1 MIIVSVQVTLQLRT
15 RYVIGDEVSGT
26 SRVIMLVN
34 RQHGSLVSSS
44 MARLIAISSVVR
56 SNNQCFCFLVDM
68 DASLKSYKS
77 EMENSGR

>member
-1 MIIVSVQVTLQLRT
+1 
-15 RYVIGDEVSGT
+15 
-26 SRVIMLVN
+26 MLVN
-34 RQHGSLVSSS
+34 RQHGSPVSSS

-68 DASLKSYKS
+68 DTSLKSSKS

>member
-1 MIIVSVQVTLQLRT
+1 
-15 RYVIGDEVSGT
+15 
-26 SRVIMLVN
+26 MLVN

-44 MARLIAISSVVR
+44 MARFIAISSVVM

-68 DASLKSYKS
+68 DTSLKFSKS